1 MPCRTI
7 LTIDVLRQ
15 FMLELSM
22 IKSFKCR
29 KTQRLFDGQHVAAF
43 SSFKRQAE
51 KRLRILDAAITLEAL
66 VALPS
71 NRFERL
77 SGDRVGQYSIRIN
90 QQWRVC
96 FMWDEGAI
104 DVEIVDYH

>member
-1 MPCRTI
+1 
-7 LTIDVLRQ
+7 
-15 FMLELSM
+15 MLGLSM

>member
-1 MPCRTI
+1 M
-7 LTIDVLRQ
+7 LGLR
-15 FMLELSM
+15 M

-43 SSFKRQAE
+43 SGFKRQAE
-51 KRLRILDAAITLEAL
+51 KRLRILDAADTLEAL

-71 NRFERL
+71 NRFEHL

>member
-1 MPCRTI
+1 
-7 LTIDVLRQ
+7 
-15 FMLELSM
+15 M

-29 KTQRLFDGQHVAAF
+29 KTLRLFDGQHVAAF

-51 KRLRILDAAITLEAL
+51 KCLRILDAAITLEAL

-77 SGDRVGQYSIRIN
+77 SGDRVGQYNICIN
-90 QQWRVC
+90 QQWCVC

>member
-1 MPCRTI
+1 
-7 LTIDVLRQ
+7 
-15 FMLELSM
+15 M

-71 NRFERL
+71 NRFEHL

>member
-1 MPCRTI
+1 
-7 LTIDVLRQ
+7 
-15 FMLELSM
+15 M

-71 NRFERL
+71 NCFERL

-90 QQWRVC
+90 QQWRVY

>member
-1 MPCRTI
+1 
-7 LTIDVLRQ
+7 
-15 FMLELSM
+15 M

-29 KTQRLFDGQHVAAF
+29 KSQRIFDGQHVAAF
-43 SSFKRQAE
+43 SGFKRQAE
-51 KRLRILDAAITLEAL
+51 RRLRILDAANTLEAL

-96 FMWDEGAI
+96 FMWDEGAV
-104 DVEIVDYH
+104 DAEIVDYH